1 MIERW
6 AENGRSRCHQTGM
19 AKFERASRLPRREA
33 PSARSAS
40 DWREGSRGLA
50 ARKLLR
56 SITANRSSRGRGSVE
71 PPSCGARRAIGVDIG
86 DQLALTLPSTVHIDT
101 DGLDP
106 ARSNIIGA
114 AGGSPDALIAIT
126 ASFDSQNVTT
136 RHVPSSARKRDDSMN
151 PAGSSASITSFQA
164 ERRSSSLV
172 ASTEPST
179 IVTNIESPP
188 ESRSNQAQ
196 YE

>member
-1 MIERW
+1 MGEPD
-6 AENGRSRCHQTGM
+6 ANQTGM

-40 DWREGSRGLA
+40 DWGGGRGLA

-56 SITANRSSRGRGSVE
+56 SITADRSSRGRGSVE
-71 PPSCGARRAIGVDIG
+71 LASRGARRAIGVEIR

-106 ARSNIIGA
+106 ARSNMIGA

-126 ASFDSQNVTT
+126 AL
-136 RHVPSSARKRDDSMN
+136 
-151 PAGSSASITSFQA
+151 SIPRT
-164 ERRSSSLV
+164 
-172 ASTEPST
+172 
-179 IVTNIESPP
+179 
-188 ESRSNQAQ
+188 
-196 YE
+196 